1 MGFKELLV
9 ILVIALVVFGTKRLR
24 NIGGDLG
31 GAVKNF
37 KDAMNGEDGSK
48 AVEDKTAPSKSAIKK
63 APVKKATATKTAAKK
78 PASKTLKKSAPRKI
92 AAK

>member
-1 MGFKELLV
+1 MGFKELVV

-37 KDAMNGEDGSK
+37 KDAMNGDGHDKGLENKPVQSK
-48 AVEDKTAPSKSAIKK
+48 PVAKK
-63 APVKKATATKTAAKK
+63 APAKTATRKPAAKTVRK
-78 PASKTLKKSAPRKI
+78 AAPRKTV
-92 AAK
+92 AK

>member
-1 MGFKELLV
+1 MGFKELIV

-37 KDAMNGEDGSK
+37 KDAMNGEAEGK
-48 AVEDKTAPSKSAIKK
+48 AVEAKPVAKK
-63 APVKKATATKTAAKK
+63 APVKSVTTRKPAAKTVKKATPRRTVAK
-78 PASKTLKKSAPRKI
+78 
-92 AAK
+92 

>member
-24 NIGGDLG
+24 NMGGDLG

-37 KDAMNGEDGSK
+37 KDAMNGEAENKPVQSK
-48 AVEDKTAPSKSAIKK
+48 PAAKK
-63 APVKKATATKTAAKK
+63 APARRTSTAKK
-78 PASKTLKKSAPRKI
+78 PATKTVRKAAPRK

>member
-24 NIGGDLG
+24 NMGGDLG

-37 KDAMNGEDGSK
+37 KDAMNGEAENKPTATKK
-48 AVEDKTAPSKSAIKK
+48 ASAKRTTSTKTA
-63 APVKKATATKTAAKK
+63 ATKTAVRK
-78 PASKTLKKSAPRKI
+78 PAAKTFKKAAPRKT

>member
-24 NIGGDLG
+24 NMGGDLG

-37 KDAMNGEDGSK
+37 KDAMNGEAENK
-48 AVEDKTAPSKSAIKK
+48 PAAAKK
-63 APVKKATATKTAAKK
+63 APVKRTTATKTAARK
-78 PASKTLKKSAPRKI
+78 PAAKTVKKAAPRKT

>member
-1 MGFKELLV
+1 MGFKELIV

-37 KDAMNGEDGSK
+37 KDAMNGEAESK
-48 AVEDKTAPSKSAIKK
+48 AAEAKPDAKK
-63 APVKKATATKTAAKK
+63 APAKSVTTRKPAAKTVKKA
-78 PASKTLKKSAPRKI
+78 APRRTV
-92 AAK
+92 AK

>member
-24 NIGGDLG
+24 NMGGDLG

-37 KDAMNGEDGSK
+37 KDAMNGEAENK
-48 AVEDKTAPSKSAIKK
+48 PAATKK
-63 APVKKATATKTAAKK
+63 APARRTTASKTTARKPAAKTVKKA
-78 PASKTLKKSAPRKI
+78 APRKTV
-92 AAK
+92 AK